1 MSREMVIFAQKYSG
15 MERFFNTAG
24 PQKPDINYTIEPL
37 SRFDLDDV
45 LTLIRQQ
52 RYFVLHAPRQTG
64 KTSCM
69 LALRDYLNERDD
81 YIAVYANVEGGQAS
95 RNDVQSVVKSTVD
108 TLAEEVRGIVKSDLP
123 LQVAESVQQTGKDA
137 MLATF
142 LRRLSESLEKPLVLF
157 IDEIDA
163 LVGDSLV
170 SILRQIRSGYT
181 DRPNAFPQS
190 IILCGVRDVRD
201 YRIVLSNQDIVTGGS
216 AFNIKAKSLRLGNFS
231 KEEIHELYMQHTRE
245 TGQQWDESC
254 FPMVWEATEGQP
266 WLVNALGHEVTYEM
280 KENRDRSVVI
290 TPEMIYRAQ
299 ERIIYRRDTHI
310 DILIYKLQEP
320 RVKRVI
326 EPMLANAEEADEGL
340 VPNDDVLYV
349 RDMGLIKV
357 EKGKPRRIANGIYR
371 EIIPRELTWSTQDA
385 LLQEPQWYQRA
396 DGSID
401 MEKLLTDFQQF
412 FRQNADSWIGKFD
425 YKEAGPQLL
434 LQAFLQRIVNGGGYI
449 DREYGLGRKRTDL
462 LIRKPLTDGYGG
474 PVQRVVLEL
483 KIKRGNL
490 DTVIEKGLQQ
500 TWEYMDTV
508 GSVDEGHLIIFDRT
522 QEKSWEE
529 RIWHKPYQYNG
540 HTILVWGM

>member
-290 TPEMIYRAQ
+290 IPEMIYRAQ